1 MSSTSRLDAVYR
13 RILLTKFFTKGW
25 GKTENFKR
33 LFAFRKIISNRE
45 QCQKLVNHDYPI
57 IIDKVENYPQY
68 KILEGHFLSPFVQYI
83 PEVVPKE
90 VEIARF
96 QMLLPKEWPKNHL
109 KPVCL
114 HLAGTGDHFFWRR
127 RILMAKPLLKHGI
140 ASILL
145 ENPFYGLRKPN
156 NQKRSSLHNVSDI
169 FVMGGCLV
177 LESLALFH
185 WCESQGFGPLAITG
199 ISMGGH
205 MASLAGSNWH
215 KPLAIIPCLSW
226 TTASCVFTQGV
237 MSGAI
242 PWSLLQSQY
251 FSDQHYKD
259 EFWKLIHSPEK
270 NDAFVAGC
278 QFARNYPKSM
288 EQVKKIEAEQNGP
301 VIQTYKEKNVS
312 QMGSLPTVGLIEE
325 KRTTDKSFLSYFKS
339 SQKLYSTGIR
349 DTSEEKAEDNNQN
362 NIANNKNAKE
372 SASFLFSGTLKETL
386 QFRKKISDSSD
397 VLKQETLN
405 FMRGIMDECT
415 HLGNFSV
422 PVDPTLSIFVTAQRD
437 AYVLRQGIKS
447 LPDLWPG
454 CEVRYL
460 DCGHI
465 EAFLFNQ
472 GVFRKSIIDALER
485 TADKYFLNNSLSE
498 ECKKI

>member
-1 MSSTSRLDAVYR
+1 MSSTSKLDTVYR

-45 QCQKLVNHDYPI
+45 TCQKLVRHDYPI
-57 IIDKVENYPQY
+57 KIDKVENCSHY

-90 VEIARF
+90 VETARF
-96 QMLLPKEWPKNHL
+96 QMLLPTKWPKNHL

-145 ENPFYGLRKPN
+145 ENPFYGLRKPT
-156 NQKRSSLHNVSDI
+156 NQRRSSLHNVSDI

-185 WCESQGFGPLAITG
+185 WCEAQGFGPLAITG

-251 FSDQHYKD
+251 FSDQVYKD
-259 EFWKLIHSPEK
+259 EIWNLIHSPEE
-270 NDAFVAGC
+270 NDAFSAGC
-278 QFARNYPKSM
+278 HFARNYPESM
-288 EQVKKIEAEQNGP
+288 EQMKKLQAEQNGP

-312 QMGSLPTVGLIEE
+312 QLGSLPTVTDE
-325 KRTTDKSFLSYFKS
+325 KWNNDKPLLSPYKS
-339 SQKLYSTGIR
+339 SQKSYLSSSYSTSFR
-349 DTSEEKAEDNNQN
+349 DETEHKVTDNIDQNAGVKSNKLKA
-362 NIANNKNAKE
+362 ALP
-372 SASFLFSGTLKETL
+372 FLFSETLKETL
-386 QFRKKISDSSD
+386 RLNKKISDSSD
-397 VLKQETLN
+397 ILKQETLN

-415 HLGNFSV
+415 HLGNFTI
-422 PVDPTLSIFVTAQRD
+422 PVDPTLTIVVAAQRD
-437 AYVLRQGIKS
+437 GYVLRQGIKS
-447 LPDLWPG
+447 LSDLWSG

-472 GVFRKSIIDALER
+472 GVFRKAIIDALER
-485 TADKYFLNNSLSE
+485 TAEKYFNSTV
-498 ECKKI
+498 